1 MLSDHVCAR
10 STGRRAPCAAAL
22 AFRRRPAVPLAL
34 ASLMVATLLCDL
46 SPEAAGFVVCSSR
59 SSTRSAAFST
69 SPLCGAASPVRH
81 ARRSRGHVT
90 MELHC
95 GASGDAP
102 TEVGSHTRRRMLR
115 WTAASGI
122 SCGLCELMFPPAT
135 AKAAVAADDD
145 EEEEGADPAAAER
158 ASDSRQ
164 VALPK
169 LASRFAK
176 GQVKS
181 LGPAGPL
188 GPPDAAAPAWLEG
201 TWQVEYTFERA
212 SFPLTKDFAQF
223 KQLLAGS
230 VRTPGDAPGVTT
242 ETTQVWRQ
250 RNSQTPGAVD
260 LFEEDKASNLMAY
273 YNAFSKDLT
282 IETPKG
288 PRTRKVAWMPIL
300 TQRGIYEKINEV
312 QALGSNS
319 YRMIAKEIAPDL
331 SVVGT
336 APVEIAV
343 CTCMC
348 VCVCVRIPI
357 YIYTYIYTH
366 AGGESQ
372 ERDVC

>member
-1 MLSDHVCAR
+1 VCAR

-22 AFRRRPAVPLAL
+22 ALCRRPAVPLAL
-34 ASLMVATLLCDL
+34 ASLMVATVLCDV
-46 SPEAAGFVVCSSR
+46 PGAAGFVVCAKR
-59 SSTRSAAFST
+59 LWIRSAASSP

-81 ARRSRGHVT
+81 ARGSRGQAT
-90 MELHC
+90 LELRC
-95 GASGDAP
+95 AASGNAQ
-102 TEVGSHTRRRMLR
+102 TEFIPTRRRLLR

-122 SCGLCELMFPPAT
+122 GCGLCELMPPPAT
-135 AKAAVAADDD
+135 AEAAVAEDEE
-145 EEEEGADPAAAER
+145 EEEEGAEPAAAER

-176 GQVKS
+176 GQVKT

-201 TWQVEYTFERA
+201 TWQVKYTFERA

-250 RNSQTPGAVD
+250 RNSATPGAVD

-282 IETPKG
+282 IETPKCT
-288 PRTRKVAWMPIL
+288 RTRKVAWMPIL

-343 CTCMC
+343 CVC
-348 VCVCVRIPI
+348 VCVCVCVHI
-357 YIYTYIYTH
+357 YIYIHT
-366 AGGESQ
+366 
-372 ERDVC
+372 